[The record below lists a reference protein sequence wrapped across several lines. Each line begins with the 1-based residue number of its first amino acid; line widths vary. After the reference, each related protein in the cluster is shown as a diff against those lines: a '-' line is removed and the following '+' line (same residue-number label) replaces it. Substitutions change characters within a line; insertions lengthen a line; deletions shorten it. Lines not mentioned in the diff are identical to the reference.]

1 MKLLKEKGLH
11 GNGLLEITSAQMIAR
26 YNDALVSMG
35 FQPTAL
41 QRFSV
46 DMLGWSPEI
55 ATEKKKIYYL
65 THSLANPMGII
76 ININQRHAPV
86 YFPYHSFDRAMISSF
101 FDRFTAEIM
110 DITTTDALCLDL
122 ENGLSAYSSLDDLLL
137 VDSFVLRAETP
148 RGLIAGE
155 KKQRRLVADFLHSDS
170 HWENTEKRQEIIV
183 SAEKYGDLRQRK
195 VHIADFVYPD
205 IDIFYTEALGGVY
218 VLKKPSVDDQEE
230 AIFVV
235 CKDPEQGNS
244 FKGMEDADVQ
254 ILPIDQKNLLR
265 DLRKADFLQLDM
277 KAYQRKPELL
287 EYKKELL
294 LANFICEQEQSYSG
308 WSEMRKKNFIA
319 RHANE
324 IPPLFFTIERL
335 QKCFAAGKPFYDVP
349 LSVELINY
357 LTVPH
362 ERMPAIYRT
371 ALENLLSELDP
382 SDPIRLF
389 KYNKQ
394 RFYEEYK
401 KYPACKKQWVAELVE
416 LGTGGECGV

>member
-11 GNGLLEITSAQMIAR
+11 GNGLIHISSAQMIAR

-35 FQPTAL
+35 FQPTGL
-41 QRFSV
+41 DRFSV
-46 DMLGWSPEI
+46 DMFGWSPEI
-55 ATEKKKIYYL
+55 ATEKRKLYYL
-65 THSLANPMGII
+65 TRSLANPMGII
-76 ININQRHAPV
+76 ISIHQRHAPV
-86 YFPYHSFDRAMISSF
+86 YFPYHSFDRAMISAF

-110 DITTTDALCLDL
+110 DITTTDALCIDL
-122 ENGLSAYSSLDDLLL
+122 ENGLSAYSSLEDLLL

-148 RGLIAGE
+148 HGLIAQAQ
-155 KKQRRLVADFLHSDS
+155 KQQQLIVDFLDSDEQ
-170 HWENTEKRQEIIV
+170 WEDEDKRQDIID
-183 SAEKYGDLRQRK
+183 SAKKHGDMRQRK
-195 VHIADFVYPD
+195 MRIADFSYPN

-218 VLKKPSVDDQEE
+218 ILKHPADEKQPVV
-230 AIFVV
+230 VV
-235 CKDPEQGNS
+235 CKTPDRLNCA
-244 FKGMEDADVQ
+244 GMEDADVQ
-254 ILPIDQKNLLR
+254 ILPIDQKDLLR

-277 KAYQRKPELL
+277 KAYQKNPELL

-308 WSEMRKKNFIA
+308 WNEMRKKNFIA

-335 QKCFAAGKPFYDVP
+335 QKCFAAGKQFYDVP

-362 ERMPAIYRT
+362 ERMPSIYRA

-394 RFYEEYK
+394 LFYQEYK
-401 KYPACKKQWVAELVE
+401 KYPPCKKQWVAELVE
-416 LGTGGECGV
+416 LGTGG

>member
-11 GNGLLEITSAQMIAR
+11 GSGLIQISSAQMIAR

-35 FQPTAL
+35 FQPTGL
-41 QRFSV
+41 DRFSV
-46 DMLGWSPEI
+46 DMFGWSPEI
-55 ATEKKKIYYL
+55 ATEKKSLYYL

-76 ININQRHAPV
+76 ISIHQRHAPV
-86 YFPYHSFDRAMISSF
+86 YFPYHSFDRAIISSF
-101 FDRFTAEIM
+101 FDQFTAEIM
-110 DITTTDALCLDL
+110 DITTTDALCIDL
-122 ENGLSAYSSLDDLLL
+122 ENGISTYSGLEDLLL
-137 VDSFVLRAETP
+137 VDSFLLRAETP
-148 RGLIAGE
+148 HGLIAE
-155 KKQRRLVADFLHSDS
+155 AQKQQQLIVDFLDSDEL
-170 HWENTEKRQEIIV
+170 WEDTEKRQEVID
-183 SAEKYGDLRQRK
+183 SAEKYGDLRQRN
-195 VHIADFVYPD
+195 VRIADLAYPN
-205 IDIFYTEALGGVY
+205 IGIFYTEALGGVY
-218 VLKKPSVDDQEE
+218 ILKHPADEKQSV
-230 AIFVV
+230 FVV
-235 CKDPEQGNS
+235 CKAPDRLNCA
-244 FKGMEDADVQ
+244 GMEDADVQ
-254 ILPIDQKNLLR
+254 ILPIDRKNLLR
-265 DLRKADFLQLDM
+265 DLRKADFFQLDM
-277 KAYQRKPELL
+277 KIYQKKPELL

-335 QKCFAAGKPFYDVP
+335 QKCFAAGKQFYDVP

-362 ERMPAIYRT
+362 KRMPAIYRT

-401 KYPACKKQWVAELVE
+401 KYPPCKKQWVAELVE
-416 LGTGGECGV
+416 LEIGG

>member
-11 GNGLLEITSAQMIAR
+11 GSGLIQISSAQMIAR

-35 FQPTAL
+35 FQPTGL
-41 QRFSV
+41 DRFSV
-46 DMLGWSPEI
+46 DMFGWSPEI
-55 ATEKKKIYYL
+55 ATEKKSLYYL

-76 ININQRHAPV
+76 ISIHQRHAPV
-86 YFPYHSFDRAMISSF
+86 YFPYHSFDRAIISSF
-101 FDRFTAEIM
+101 FDQFTAEIM
-110 DITTTDALCLDL
+110 DITTTDALCIDL
-122 ENGLSAYSSLDDLLL
+122 ENGISTYSGLEDLLL
-137 VDSFVLRAETP
+137 VDSFLLRAETP
-148 RGLIAGE
+148 HGLIAE
-155 KKQRRLVADFLHSDS
+155 AQKQQQLIVDFLDSDEL
-170 HWENTEKRQEIIV
+170 WEDTEKRQEVID
-183 SAEKYGDLRQRK
+183 SAEKYGDLRQRN
-195 VHIADFVYPD
+195 VRIADLAYPN
-205 IDIFYTEALGGVY
+205 IGIFYTEALGGVY
-218 VLKKPSVDDQEE
+218 ILKHPADEKQSV
-230 AIFVV
+230 FVV
-235 CKDPEQGNS
+235 CKAPDRLNCA
-244 FKGMEDADVQ
+244 GMEDADVQ
-254 ILPIDQKNLLR
+254 ILPIDRKNLLR
-265 DLRKADFLQLDM
+265 DLRKADFFQLDM
-277 KAYQRKPELL
+277 KIYQKKPELL

-335 QKCFAAGKPFYDVP
+335 QKCFAAGKQFYDVP

-362 ERMPAIYRT
+362 KRMPAIYRN

-401 KYPACKKQWVAELVE
+401 KYPPCKKQWVAELVE
-416 LGTGGECGV
+416 LEIGG

>member
-11 GNGLLEITSAQMIAR
+11 GNGLIQISSAQMIAR

-35 FQPTAL
+35 FQPTGL
-41 QRFSV
+41 DRFSV
-46 DMLGWSPEI
+46 DMFGWSPEI
-55 ATEKKKIYYL
+55 ATEKRKLYYL
-65 THSLANPMGII
+65 TRSLANPMGII
-76 ININQRHAPV
+76 ISIHQRHAPV

-110 DITTTDALCLDL
+110 DITTTDALCIDL
-122 ENGLSAYSSLDDLLL
+122 ENGLSAYSSLEDLLL

-148 RGLIAGE
+148 HGLIAQAQ
-155 KKQRRLVADFLHSDS
+155 KQQQLIVDFLDSDEQ
-170 HWENTEKRQEIIV
+170 WEDEEKRQEIID
-183 SAEKYGDLRQRK
+183 SAKKHGDMRQRK
-195 VHIADFVYPD
+195 MRIADFSYPN

-218 VLKKPSVDDQEE
+218 ILKHPADEKQPVV
-230 AIFVV
+230 VV
-235 CKDPEQGNS
+235 CKTPDRLNYA
-244 FKGMEDADVQ
+244 GMEDADVQ
-254 ILPIDQKNLLR
+254 LLPIDRKNLLR

-277 KAYQRKPELL
+277 KAYQKNPELL

-308 WSEMRKKNFIA
+308 WNEMRKKNFIA

-335 QKCFAAGKPFYDVP
+335 QKCFAAGKQFYDVP

-362 ERMPAIYRT
+362 ERMPAIYRA

-382 SDPIRLF
+382 SDPVRLF

-394 RFYEEYK
+394 LFYQEYK
-401 KYPACKKQWVAELVE
+401 KYPPCKKQWVAELVE
-416 LGTGGECGV
+416 LGTGG

>member
-11 GNGLLEITSAQMIAR
+11 GNGLIQISSAQMIAR

-35 FQPTAL
+35 FQPTGL
-41 QRFSV
+41 DRFSV
-46 DMLGWSPEI
+46 DMFGWSPEI
-55 ATEKKKIYYL
+55 ATEKKSLYYL

-76 ININQRHAPV
+76 ISIHQRHAPV
-86 YFPYHSFDRAMISSF
+86 YFPYHSFDRAIISSF
-101 FDRFTAEIM
+101 FDQFTAEIM
-110 DITTTDALCLDL
+110 DITTTDALCIDL
-122 ENGLSAYSSLDDLLL
+122 ENGISTYSGLEDLLL
-137 VDSFVLRAETP
+137 VDSFLLRAETP
-148 RGLIAGE
+148 HGLIAE
-155 KKQRRLVADFLHSDS
+155 AQKQQQLIVDFLDSDEL
-170 HWENTEKRQEIIV
+170 WEDTEKRQEVID
-183 SAEKYGDLRQRK
+183 SAEKYGDLRQRN
-195 VHIADFVYPD
+195 VRIADLAYPN
-205 IDIFYTEALGGVY
+205 IGIFYTEALGGVY
-218 VLKKPSVDDQEE
+218 ILKHPADEKQSV
-230 AIFVV
+230 FVV
-235 CKDPEQGNS
+235 CKAPDRLNCAS
-244 FKGMEDADVQ
+244 MEDADVQ
-254 ILPIDQKNLLR
+254 ILPIDRKNLLR
-265 DLRKADFLQLDM
+265 DLRKADFFQLDM
-277 KAYQRKPELL
+277 KVYQKKPELL

-335 QKCFAAGKPFYDVP
+335 QKCFAAGKQFYDVP

-362 ERMPAIYRT
+362 KRMPAIYRN

-401 KYPACKKQWVAELVE
+401 KYPPCKKQWVAELVE
-416 LGTGGECGV
+416 LEIGG

>member
-35 FQPTAL
+35 FQPTTL

-110 DITTTDALCLDL
+110 DITTTDALCIDL
-122 ENGLSAYSSLDDLLL
+122 ENGLSAYSSLEDLLL

-148 RGLIAGE
+148 HGLIAQAQ
-155 KKQRRLVADFLHSDS
+155 KQQQLIVDFLDSDEQ
-170 HWENTEKRQEIIV
+170 WEDEEKRQEIID
-183 SAEKYGDLRQRK
+183 SAKKHGDMRQRK
-195 VHIADFVYPD
+195 MRIADFSYPN

-218 VLKKPSVDDQEE
+218 ILKHPADEKQPVV
-230 AIFVV
+230 VV
-235 CKDPEQGNS
+235 CKTPDRLNYA
-244 FKGMEDADVQ
+244 GMEDADVQ
-254 ILPIDQKNLLR
+254 LLPIDRKNLLR

-277 KAYQRKPELL
+277 KAYQKNPELL

-308 WSEMRKKNFIA
+308 WNEMRKKNFIA

-335 QKCFAAGKPFYDVP
+335 QKCFAAGKQFYDVP

-362 ERMPAIYRT
+362 ERMPAIYRA

-382 SDPIRLF
+382 SDPVRLF

-394 RFYEEYK
+394 LFYQEYK
-401 KYPACKKQWVAELVE
+401 KYPPCKKQWVAELVE
-416 LGTGGECGV
+416 LGTGG